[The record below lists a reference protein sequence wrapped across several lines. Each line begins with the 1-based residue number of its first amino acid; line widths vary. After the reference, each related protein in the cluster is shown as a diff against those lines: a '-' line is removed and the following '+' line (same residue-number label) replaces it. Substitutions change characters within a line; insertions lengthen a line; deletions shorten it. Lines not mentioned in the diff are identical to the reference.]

1 MLNKYENSDVLL
13 LFLTEK
19 LRIITP
25 LRDIKANEGQETV
38 LNCEVNTEGAK
49 AKWLKN
55 NETLF
60 ESSKFIMVQK
70 DNVFSLRIK
79 DTQKSDEANYT
90 ITLTNQR
97 GEQAKSSANI
107 TVQGMTPN
115 MLFYSNSRK

>member
-1 MLNKYENSDVLL
+1 MLC
-13 LFLTEK
+13 FITEK
-19 LRIITP
+19 LRIVTP
-25 LRDIKANEGQETV
+25 LRDIKASEGQETV
-38 LNCEVNTEGAK
+38 LNCEVNTEDAK

-79 DTQKSDEANYT
+79 DTHKSDEANYT

-97 GEQAKSSANI
+97 GEHANSSANL
-107 TVQGMTPN
+107 TVQGMTYTDV
-115 MLFYSNSRK
+115 LYFL